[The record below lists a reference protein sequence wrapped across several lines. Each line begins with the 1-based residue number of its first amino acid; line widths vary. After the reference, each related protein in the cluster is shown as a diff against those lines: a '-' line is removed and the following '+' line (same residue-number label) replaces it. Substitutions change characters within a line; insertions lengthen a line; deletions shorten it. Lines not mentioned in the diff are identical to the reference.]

1 MRIAIGGIIHE
12 SNTFCAMPTDRQAF
26 ETGGIKSGNE
36 ILDEWS
42 ESHHEVGGFIE
53 GSSRFDFEIVPTL
66 VAWAMPAGPVSDDM
80 IDEVVER
87 IVSGIRKDGRID
99 GLLLA
104 LHGAMVTESWPDG
117 DGEVLRRLRQ
127 SLGDSF
133 PIVNTFDFHGN
144 GSTQQIINSTAMVY
158 YQTNPHIDQRACGLR
173 AADLMVRCVR
183 NEINPVMAIKKP
195 PLIVSIVHQNTSVE
209 PFLSLLQEARRYEQN
224 PNVLAMNV
232 VAGFPYADVPEMG
245 PSVIAVTDGDLDAA
259 EQYADELSKKIE
271 AVRDQLQVSL
281 ISVRS
286 AVTEAINTDQ
296 TPVVLVDFGD
306 NVGGG
311 SAADSTFILS
321 ELIRQE
327 AQGAVVTLYDPE
339 VVEQSL
345 SLGVGRDATFRV
357 GGKVDQ
363 LHGDPVSVQARVQH
377 IYDGCW
383 IETQPRHGGK
393 RFNDQGRSVVL
404 EIQGDNQLLITSNRQ
419 PPFSL
424 GQLTSAGIN
433 PEKKKILVVKAA
445 IAYRA
450 AYEPIAAKIIEV
462 DTPGIT
468 AVNPAHFVYKHI
480 RRPLFPLDSD

>member
-1 MRIAIGGIIHE
+1 M
-12 SNTFCAMPTDRQAF
+12 
-26 ETGGIKSGNE
+26 
-36 ILDEWS
+36 
-42 ESHHEVGGFIE
+42 
-53 GSSRFDFEIVPTL
+53 
-66 VAWAMPAGPVSDDM
+66 
-80 IDEVVER
+80 
-87 IVSGIRKDGRID
+87 
-99 GLLLA
+99 
-104 LHGAMVTESWPDG
+104 
-117 DGEVLRRLRQ
+117 
-127 SLGDSF
+127 
-133 PIVNTFDFHGN
+133 
-144 GSTQQIINSTAMVY
+144 
-158 YQTNPHIDQRACGLR
+158 
-173 AADLMVRCVR
+173 
-183 NEINPVMAIKKP
+183 
-195 PLIVSIVHQNTSVE
+195 
-209 PFLSLLQEARRYEQN
+209 
-224 PNVLAMNV
+224 
-232 VAGFPYADVPEMG
+232 
-245 PSVIAVTDGDLDAA
+245 
-259 EQYADELSKKIE
+259 
-271 AVRDQLQVSL
+271 
-281 ISVRS
+281 
-286 AVTEAINTDQ
+286 
-296 TPVVLVDFGD
+296 
-306 NVGGG
+306 
-311 SAADSTFILS
+311 
-321 ELIRQE
+321 
-327 AQGAVVTLYDPE
+327 
-339 VVEQSL
+339 VEQSL